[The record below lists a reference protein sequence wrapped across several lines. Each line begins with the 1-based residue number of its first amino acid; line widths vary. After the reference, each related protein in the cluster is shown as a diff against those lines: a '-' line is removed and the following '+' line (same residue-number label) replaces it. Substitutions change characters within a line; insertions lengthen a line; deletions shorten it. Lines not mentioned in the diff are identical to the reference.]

1 MTDNLRAELIME
13 QSRVSD
19 LMTSNEYLREER
31 DEARRFLTETK
42 EELERTR
49 QALRDA
55 LATVDRLRIH
65 IQQGIEL

>member
-1 MTDNLRAELIME
+1 MTDNMRAELIME

-31 DEARRFLTETK
+31 DEARRFLIETK
-42 EELERTR
+42 EEAEKLRS
-49 QALRDA
+49 ALRDA
-55 LATVDRLRIH
+55 LATIDRLRLH

>member
-1 MTDNLRAELIME
+1 MTDNLRADLIME

-31 DEARRFLTETK
+31 DEARKFLIETK
-42 EELERTR
+42 EEADKLRS
-49 QALRDA
+49 ALRDA
-55 LATVDRLRIH
+55 LATIDRLRLH

>member
-19 LMTSNEYLREER
+19 LSTANETLREER
-31 DEARRFLTETK
+31 DEARRFLEEVK
-42 EELERTR
+42 EELAKTR

-65 IQQGIEL
+65 LQQGVEL

>member
-31 DEARRFLTETK
+31 DEARRFLEETK
-42 EELERTR
+42 EELAKTR

-65 IQQGIEL
+65 LQQGVEL

>member
-19 LMTSNEYLREER
+19 LSTANETLREER
-31 DEARRFLTETK
+31 DEARRFLEEVK
-42 EELERTR
+42 EELAKTR

-55 LATVDRLRIH
+55 LATVDRLH
-65 IQQGIEL
+65 

>member
-1 MTDNLRAELIME
+1 ME

-19 LMTSNEYLREER
+19 LSTANETLREER
-31 DEARRFLTETK
+31 DEARRFLEETK
-42 EELERTR
+42 EELAKTR

-65 IQQGIEL
+65 LQQGVEL

>member
-19 LMTSNEYLREER
+19 LMTSNEYQREER
-31 DEARRFLTETK
+31 DEARRFLEETK
-42 EELERTR
+42 EDLEKTK

-55 LATVDRLRIH
+55 LATVDRLRLH

>member
-31 DEARRFLTETK
+31 DEARRFLEETK
-42 EELERTR
+42 EDLEKTK

-55 LATVDRLRIH
+55 LATVDRLRLH

>member
-1 MTDNLRAELIME
+1 MNDNLRAELIME

-31 DEARRFLTETK
+31 DEARRFLEETK
-42 EELERTR
+42 EDLEKTR

-55 LATVDRLRIH
+55 LATVDRLRLH

>member
-1 MTDNLRAELIME
+1 
-13 QSRVSD
+13 
-19 LMTSNEYLREER
+19 MTSNEYLREER

-65 IQQGIEL
+65 IQQGVEL

>member
-1 MTDNLRAELIME
+1 MTDNLRADLIME

-31 DEARRFLTETK
+31 DEARRFLIETK
-42 EELERTR
+42 EEAEKLRS
-49 QALRDA
+49 ALRDA
-55 LATVDRLRIH
+55 LATIDRLRLH

>member
-31 DEARRFLTETK
+31 DEARRFLEETK
-42 EELERTR
+42 EELAKTK

-65 IQQGIEL
+65 LQQGVEL

>member
-1 MTDNLRAELIME
+1 ME

-19 LMTSNEYLREER
+19 LSTANETLREER
-31 DEARRFLTETK
+31 DEARRFLEETK
-42 EELERTR
+42 EELEKTR

-65 IQQGIEL
+65 LQQGVEL

>member
-19 LMTSNEYLREER
+19 LSTANETLREER
-31 DEARRFLTETK
+31 DEARRFLEETK
-42 EELERTR
+42 EELAKTR

-65 IQQGIEL
+65 LQQGVEL

>member
-31 DEARRFLTETK
+31 DEARRFLEETK
-42 EELERTR
+42 EDLEKTR

-55 LATVDRLRIH
+55 LATVDRLRLH

>member
-1 MTDNLRAELIME
+1 MNDNLRAELIME

-31 DEARRFLTETK
+31 DEARRFLEETK
-42 EELERTR
+42 EDLEKTK

-55 LATVDRLRIH
+55 LATVDRLRLH